1 MMVKNSKDWIRSV
14 FVNSASKKEAERR
27 LAQIGL
33 SLVQGLQTKE
43 ISLGQSQ
50 EDLFNLKSDLDL
62 RNQHASRPLLE
73 FMEWGMELE
82 DVAELAP
89 RGLQESYA
97 RMIVLAKEVLRQSL
111 VRSAFTNHRSNGKR
125 SSRVGGAARST
136 DQRKKRRAKTNSD

>member
-1 MMVKNSKDWIRSV
+1 MMVKNSKDCIRSV
-14 FVNSASKKEAERR
+14 FVSSASKKEAERR

-43 ISLGQSQ
+43 ISLRQSQ
-50 EDLFNLKSDLDL
+50 EDLFNLKSYLAL
-62 RNQHASRPLLE
+62 RNQHVSRPLLE

-97 RMIVLAKEVLRQSL
+97 RMIVLAKEVVRQSL

-125 SSRVGGAARST
+125 SSRIEGAQST